1 MLMTMN
7 QNAFTG
13 STMNMTN
20 VPGMAPMNGPTIG
33 MTFVTPTSTLT
44 RGVYGI
50 LQIAQ
55 TMNMMIPMISE
66 SRSFPVIY
74 PPKVLSVKFAS
85 SRVLL

>member
-1 MLMTMN
+1 MM
-7 QNAFTG
+7 
-13 STMNMTN
+13 N

-33 MTFVTPTSTLT
+33 MMFVTPTSTLT
-44 RGVYGI
+44 SGVYGI